1 MIHFFSVIHLV
12 LRQCVLKICNKF
24 TGEHPCRSVISIKLF
39 CNFTEITLRHG
50 CSPIN
55 LIHIF
60 RTLFSGGLILQFIF
74 LFFQCFDPVF
84 HFFDSVIKSI
94 CKIMKLIL
102 DVALCH
108 TYILLLET
116 CRFQNNFRNLYFPM
130 ILSLFRQPEAAI

>member
-1 MIHFFSVIHLV
+1 MFLG
-12 LRQCVLKICNKF
+12 QCVLKICNKF

-39 CNFTEITLRHG
+39 CNFIEITLRHG

-60 RTLFSGGLILQFIF
+60 RTLFYKITSGGLILPFIF

-94 CKIMKLIL
+94 CKMYEIDIRCGVMSHIYTTLGDLQVSK
-102 DVALCH
+102 
-108 TYILLLET
+108 
-116 CRFQNNFRNLYFPM
+116 
-130 ILSLFRQPEAAI
+130 